1 MQKVKHTFKIL
12 AIAFIAV
19 TLTAFSCDKDRQGE
33 YTGQW
38 KVQSRASTPKGVKV
52 ESTSKKIDPRV
63 LPEIDKGLD
72 RLFEIASKPPYNYKL
87 KRTHKDYQVTLF
99 PRSPK
104 CSTPGMITTA
114 YQKAFDQTQW
124 DKDPRPGHTALCFAG
139 ALMVQPGML
148 PGMIVVD
155 NIGIMAEIVHWE
167 GEHNVLLYHDPIKF
181 NATKGNHNH
190 PLLPD
195 GSGNFAPEVTRTAV
209 WTGYDGKE
217 YCVLPVK

>member
-1 MQKVKHTFKIL
+1 MKQIIL
-12 AIAFIAV
+12 TIILVIVAA
-19 TLTAFSCDKDRQGE
+19 AFSCDKDAGT

-38 KVQSRASTPKGVKV
+38 KVKAKAETPKGVKV
-52 ESTSKKIDPRV
+52 ESTSKAIDPRI

-72 RLFEIASKPPYNYKL
+72 RLFEIASNAPYNYKL
-87 KRTHKDYQVTLF
+87 KHTHKDYQVTLF

-104 CSTPGMITTA
+104 CDTPGMITTS
-114 YQKAFDQTQW
+114 YQPAFDQTEW

-139 ALMVQPGML
+139 ALMTHAQGTM

-190 PLLPD
+190 PLLPAQ
-195 GSGNFAPEVTRTAV
+195 GNALALDARRSLTVKIGRQ
-209 WTGYDGKE
+209 E
-217 YCVLPVK
+217 YCVLMTK